1 MEIHAVNLVY
11 DFCLMSLL
19 LFLSKIIRIKVKA
32 VQKLFVPSA
41 LIAGLLGLLLG
52 EQGLNIM
59 PFSSEMSGYPGILI
73 AILFAS
79 MFLGKQEKTSFK
91 GMISSV
97 GDTFFVNAAAE
108 MSQFGVFIII
118 GSALLPIL
126 FTGIQQAFGLMLPA
140 GFIGGHGTAAAVGE
154 TLGVS
159 GWEEALS
166 VGQTFATIGL
176 LGGIGIG
183 IILVNIGLRKGYVE
197 STGDVK
203 ELLSEM
209 SAGLVPQEERQSIGA
224 ATVNPMSIDPLTWHI
239 ALVLIAVGA
248 AYLVNM
254 GLKVLIPSLAFPLY
268 GLALLCGVAL
278 QKILKL
284 IKMDSY
290 VDRQIITH
298 IGSSATDYLIAFG
311 IATTKLSVVIKYARP
326 ILFLSALGFLFI
338 VAWHFVVS
346 RRFFRDHWYERSLYI
361 FGMSSGV
368 MATGVILLRIVD
380 PDFRTGVLEDFG
392 VAWIF
397 MSIVDLM
404 IVSLA
409 PTLVMSGY
417 GLLFGV
423 CLLALAACCL
433 LLSAKLFGL
442 HGHKRKQAR

>member
-1 MEIHAVNLVY
+1 MELHAVNLVY

-19 LFLSKIIRIKVKA
+19 MFLSKIIRIKVKV
-32 VQKLFVPSA
+32 VQRLFIPSA
-41 LIAGLLGLLLG
+41 LIAGLLGLALG
-52 EQGLNIM
+52 EQGLNLL
-59 PFSSEMSGYPGILI
+59 PFSGEMSSYPGILI
-73 AILFAS
+73 AVLFAS

-91 GMISSV
+91 SMISSV

-108 MSQFGVFIII
+108 MSQFGLFIIL
-118 GSALLPIL
+118 GSALLPVL
-126 FTGIQQAFGLMLPA
+126 FSGIQEAFGLMLPA

-154 TLGVS
+154 ALGAS
-159 GWEEALS
+159 GWDEALS

-197 STGDVK
+197 SAGDMKNV
-203 ELLSEM
+203 LSEM
-209 SAGLVPQEERQSIGA
+209 SSGLVPEEERQSIGD
-224 ATVNPMSIDPLTWHI
+224 ATVNPMSIDPLTWHL
-239 ALVLIAVGA
+239 ALILIAVGA

-268 GLALLCGVAL
+268 GLALLCSVVL
-278 QKILKL
+278 QKALKS

-290 VDRQIITH
+290 VDRRIITH

-311 IATTKLSVVIKYARP
+311 VATTKISVVIKYARP
-326 ILFLSALGFLFI
+326 ILFLSALGFIF
-338 VAWHFVVS
+338 VVVWHFTVS
-346 RRFFRDHWYERSLYI
+346 RRFFRNHWYERSLYI

-380 PDFRTGVLEDFG
+380 PEFRTGVLEDFG

-397 MSIVDLM
+397 MSIVDLL

-409 PTLVMSGY
+409 PALVVSGH
-417 GLLFGV
+417 GLLFGL
-423 CLLALAACCL
+423 CLLVLAVCCL
-433 LLSAKLFGL
+433 FLSGRIFGFNATR
-442 HGHKRKQAR
+442 RKQT

>member
-32 VQKLFVPSA
+32 VQKLFIPSA
-41 LIAGLLGLLLG
+41 LIAGFLGMLLG
-52 EQGLNIM
+52 EQGLNIL
-59 PFSSEMSGYPGILI
+59 PFSSEMSSYPGILI

-91 GMISSV
+91 SMISNV

-108 MSQFGVFIII
+108 MSQFGFFIIL
-118 GSALLPIL
+118 GAVLLPVL
-126 FTGIQQAFGLMLPA
+126 FSGIHKAFGLMLPA

-154 TLGVS
+154 ALGVS

-203 ELLSEM
+203 KLMSEM
-209 SAGLVPQEERQSIGA
+209 SSGLVPEEERQSIGD
-224 ATVNPMSIDPLTWHI
+224 ATVNPMSIDPLTWHF
-239 ALVLIAVGA
+239 ALILIAVGA

-254 GLKVLIPSLAFPLY
+254 CLRALIPSLAFPLY
-268 GLALLCGVAL
+268 GLALLCSVAL
-278 QKILKL
+278 QKGLKL

-290 VDRQIITH
+290 VDRKVITH

-311 IATTKLSVVIKYARP
+311 IATTKVSVVVKYAKP

-338 VAWHFVVS
+338 VAWHFTVS

-397 MSIVDLM
+397 MSIVDLL

-409 PTLVMSGY
+409 PPLVMSGY
-417 GLLFGV
+417 GLVFGV
-423 CLLALAACCL
+423 CLFVLAGCCL
-433 LLSAKLFGL
+433 LLSGKIFGVQK
-442 HGHKRKQAR
+442 HR

>member
-11 DFCLMSLL
+11 DFCLMSVL
-19 LFLSKIIRIKVKA
+19 LFLSKIIRIKVKV
-32 VQKLFVPSA
+32 VQTLFVPSA
-41 LIAGLLGLLLG
+41 LIAGFLGLILG
-52 EQGLNIM
+52 EQGFNIL
-59 PFSSEMSGYPGILI
+59 PFSGEMSSYPGILI
-73 AILFAS
+73 AVLFAS
-79 MFLGKQEKTSFK
+79 MFLGKQEKISFQR
-91 GMISSV
+91 MISNV

-108 MSQFGVFIII
+108 MSQFGLFIII
-118 GSALLPIL
+118 GSTLLPAL
-126 FTGIQQAFGLMLPA
+126 FSGIQKAFGLMLPA

-154 TLGVS
+154 ALGAS

-197 STGDVK
+197 STGDIK
-203 ELLSEM
+203 DLLHEM
-209 SAGLVPQEERQSIGA
+209 SSGLVPEEERQSIGD
-224 ATVNPMSIDPLTWHI
+224 ATVNPMSIDPLTWHL
-239 ALVLIAVGA
+239 ALILIAVGA

-254 GLKVLIPSLAFPLY
+254 GLKALIPSLAFPLY
-268 GLALLCGVAL
+268 GLALLCSVVL
-278 QKILKL
+278 QRMLKL

-290 VDRQIITH
+290 VDRRVITH

-311 IATTKLSVVIKYARP
+311 IATTKISVVVKYAWP
-326 ILFLSALGFLFI
+326 ILFLSALGFLFV
-338 VAWHFVVS
+338 VAWHFIVS

-397 MSIVDLM
+397 MSVVDLL

-409 PTLVMSGY
+409 PALVTSGY
-417 GLLFGV
+417 GLLFGI
-423 CLLALAACCL
+423 CLLVLAA
-433 LLSAKLFGL
+433 LSLFTSGKLFGVY
-442 HGHKRKQAR
+442 RCR

>member
-11 DFCLMSLL
+11 DFSLMSLL

-32 VQKLFVPSA
+32 VQKLFIPSA
-41 LIAGLLGLLLG
+41 LIAGFLGMLLG
-52 EQGLNIM
+52 EQGLNIL
-59 PFSSEMSGYPGILI
+59 PFSSEMSSYPGILI

-91 GMISSV
+91 SMISNV

-108 MSQFGVFIII
+108 MSQFGFFIIL
-118 GSALLPIL
+118 GVVLLPVL
-126 FTGIQQAFGLMLPA
+126 FSGIHKAFGLMLPA

-154 TLGVS
+154 ALGVS

-203 ELLSEM
+203 KLMSEM
-209 SAGLVPQEERQSIGA
+209 SSGLVPEEERQSIGD
-224 ATVNPMSIDPLTWHI
+224 ATVNPMSIDPLTWHF
-239 ALVLIAVGA
+239 ALILIAVGA

-254 GLKVLIPSLAFPLY
+254 GLRALIPSLAFPLY
-268 GLALLCGVAL
+268 GLALLCSVAL
-278 QKILKL
+278 QKGLKL

-290 VDRQIITH
+290 VDRKVITH

-311 IATTKLSVVIKYARP
+311 IATTKVSVVVKYAKP

-338 VAWHFVVS
+338 VAWHFTVS

-397 MSIVDLM
+397 MSIVDLL

-409 PTLVMSGY
+409 PPLVMSGY
-417 GLLFGV
+417 GLVFGV
-423 CLLALAACCL
+423 CLFVLAGCCL
-433 LLSAKLFGL
+433 LLSGKIFGVQK
-442 HGHKRKQAR
+442 HR

>member
-19 LFLSKIIRIKVKA
+19 LFFSKIIRIKVKA

-41 LIAGLLGLLLG
+41 LIAGFLGLILG
-52 EQGLNIM
+52 EQGLNLL
-59 PFSSEMSGYPGILI
+59 PFSGEMSSYPGILI
-73 AILFAS
+73 ALLFAT

-91 GMISSV
+91 SMISSV

-108 MSQFGVFIII
+108 MSQFGLFIII

-126 FTGIQQAFGLMLPA
+126 FTGIHQAFGLMLPA
-140 GFIGGHGTAAAVGE
+140 GFVGGHGTAAAVGE
-154 TLGVS
+154 ALGVS

-183 IILVNIGLRKGYVE
+183 IILVNIGLRKGYVASVGDIKSLDKM
-197 STGDVK
+197 ST
-203 ELLSEM
+203 
-209 SAGLVPQEERQSIGA
+209 GLVPEEERQSIGD
-224 ATVNPMSIDPLTWHI
+224 ATVNPMSIDPLTWHL

-254 GLKVLIPSLAFPLY
+254 GLKVLIPSLSFPLY
-268 GLALLCGVAL
+268 GLALLCSVAL
-278 QKILKL
+278 QNVLKL

-290 VDRQIITH
+290 VDRRIVTH

-311 IATTKLSVVIKYARP
+311 IATTKVSVVIKYAKP
-326 ILFLSALGFLFI
+326 ILLLSALGFLFI
-338 VAWHFVVS
+338 VVWHFTVS
-346 RRFFRDHWYERSLYI
+346 RRFFRNHWYERSLYI

-397 MSIVDLM
+397 MSIVDLLV
-404 IVSLA
+404 VSLA
-409 PTLVMSGY
+409 PPLVMSGY
-417 GLLFGV
+417 GLWFGLCLFV
-423 CLLALAACCL
+423 LAACCL
-433 LLSAKLFGL
+433 LLCRKMFGV
-442 HGHKRKQAR
+442 QTQNQSN

>member
-11 DFCLMSLL
+11 DFCLMSVL
-19 LFLSKIIRIKVKA
+19 LFLSKIIRIKVKV
-32 VQKLFVPSA
+32 VQTLFVPSA
-41 LIAGLLGLLLG
+41 LIAGFLGLILG
-52 EQGLNIM
+52 EQGFNIL
-59 PFSSEMSGYPGILI
+59 PFSGEMSSYPGILI
-73 AILFAS
+73 AVLFAS
-79 MFLGKQEKTSFK
+79 MFLGKQEKISFQR
-91 GMISSV
+91 MISNV

-108 MSQFGVFIII
+108 MSQFGLFIII
-118 GSALLPIL
+118 GSTLLPAL
-126 FTGIQQAFGLMLPA
+126 FSGIQKAFGLMLPA

-154 TLGVS
+154 ALGAS

-197 STGDVK
+197 STGDIK
-203 ELLSEM
+203 DLLHEM
-209 SAGLVPQEERQSIGA
+209 SSGLVPEEERQSIGD
-224 ATVNPMSIDPLTWHI
+224 ATVNPMSIDPLTWHL
-239 ALVLIAVGA
+239 ALILIAVGA

-254 GLKVLIPSLAFPLY
+254 GLKALIPSLAFPLY
-268 GLALLCGVAL
+268 GLALLCSVVL
-278 QKILKL
+278 QRMLKL

-290 VDRQIITH
+290 VDRRVITH

-311 IATTKLSVVIKYARP
+311 IATTKISVVVKYAWP
-326 ILFLSALGFLFI
+326 ILFLSALGFLFV
-338 VAWHFVVS
+338 VAWHFIVS

-397 MSIVDLM
+397 MSVVDLL

-409 PTLVMSGY
+409 PALVMSGY
-417 GLLFGV
+417 GLLFGI
-423 CLLALAACCL
+423 CLLVLAA
-433 LLSAKLFGL
+433 LSLFTSG
-442 HGHKRKQAR
+442 KRFGVYRCR

>member
-32 VQKLFVPSA
+32 VQKLFIPSA
-41 LIAGLLGLLLG
+41 LIAGFLGMLLG
-52 EQGLNIM
+52 EQGLNIL
-59 PFSSEMSGYPGILI
+59 PFSSEMSSYPGILI

-91 GMISSV
+91 SMISNV

-108 MSQFGVFIII
+108 MSQFGFFIIL
-118 GSALLPIL
+118 GAVLLPVL
-126 FTGIQQAFGLMLPA
+126 FSGIHKAFGLMLPA

-154 TLGVS
+154 ALGVS
-159 GWEEALS
+159 GWDEALS

-183 IILVNIGLRKGYVE
+183 IILVNIGLRKGYVD

-203 ELLSEM
+203 KLMSEM
-209 SAGLVPQEERQSIGA
+209 SSGLVPEEERQSIGD
-224 ATVNPMSIDPLTWHI
+224 ATVNPMSIDPLTWHF
-239 ALVLIAVGA
+239 ALILIAVGA

-254 GLKVLIPSLAFPLY
+254 GLRTLIPSLAFPLY
-268 GLALLCGVAL
+268 GLALLCSVVL
-278 QKILKL
+278 QKGLKL
-284 IKMDSY
+284 VKMDSY
-290 VDRQIITH
+290 VDRKVVTH

-311 IATTKLSVVIKYARP
+311 IATTKVSVVVKYAKP
-326 ILFLSALGFLFI
+326 ILFLSVLGFLFI
-338 VAWHFVVS
+338 VAWHFTVS
-346 RRFFRDHWYERSLYI
+346 HRFFRDHWYERSLYI

-380 PDFRTGVLEDFG
+380 PEFRTGVLEDFG
-392 VAWIF
+392 IAWIF
-397 MSIVDLM
+397 MSVVDLL

-409 PTLVMSGY
+409 PPLVMSGY
-417 GLLFGV
+417 GLVFGV
-423 CLLALAACCL
+423 CLFVLAGCCL
-433 LLSAKLFGL
+433 LLSGKIFGVQ
-442 HGHKRKQAR
+442 KRK